1 MPNVRFVYASGLP
14 ARRFTNAALRGSW
27 DAQGRLAG
35 AWSARPMAAISCEDG
50 CPGFEAVV
58 SFPPSEVGKRFEW
71 EVVGD
76 GPAGRG
82 SLVATEEDDPLS
94 RRTVRAFVL
103 REGDQLEQYHL
114 VLARRLGANAV
125 HRAGVPRGLR
135 FALWAPNARAV
146 EVVFNDGRNGYVS
159 DDGTGAAA
167 RPPVPL
173 APAGDGIWETR
184 VEDPALGDYGR
195 DEFTSYLFRVTRDDG
210 SISYRTDLY
219 SRWQVGQGSFDPQG
233 RIYGATAAGLDG
245 AVSCSAVVDPE
256 TLQTRAGGELSF
268 VPCAD
273 FWRDEHD
280 PARPVPSRLED
291 LVIYELHVGSL
302 GVGRPDAGNLD
313 DALSLLDEH
322 LVPLGVNAIE
332 LLPMAEFS
340 GDAAWGYG
348 NSHHLAVELT
358 AGGRDAL
365 MRFVRACHRRGVAV
379 IMDVVYNH
387 WDLNA
392 SRAQWQVDSV
402 APERNIYYW
411 YEGTAAERSAPEG
424 GYVNNGS
431 SGWAPRYWEEQVRRL
446 FAASAA
452 LLVDEFH
459 VDGFRVDLLDAIHR
473 DNRLN
478 EAGGPPVPRAN
489 LYGAKMLREWAR
501 TLRLLRPSVMLIA
514 EDHTGWSAVTA
525 PLDEGGLG
533 FDAAW
538 YVDFFH
544 HLVGPR
550 AEGGW
555 AALLAESGHG
565 DDRPLGLDRFDG
577 SLHAAAGGKVVYH
590 ASHDEAGNSPGSA
603 RTIVLAVDGAPL
615 VGATRD
621 FAEARSRL
629 VAGLA
634 MLSPGTPMFLMGE
647 EVGAANPYRYD
658 DFLEHRE
665 DLLGLRLG
673 SGRGLFRYYQDLVR
687 FRLARAAVRS
697 RRIATVHRHEANRV
711 IAFLRGEGELLV
723 VASFANR
730 PYAAGYIL
738 DNSVIPAGAWHEVLN
753 SDAVAYGG
761 AGVGNGEAPRR
772 SSPGRIEVVV
782 PACGLVVLAR

>member
-1 MPNVRFVYASGLP
+1 MPNVRFVYSSGLP
-14 ARRFTNAALRGSW
+14 ARRFANAALRGSW
-27 DAQGRLAG
+27 DAQGRLGG
-35 AWSARPMAAISCEDG
+35 AWSERPMSAVTCDDG
-50 CPGFEAVV
+50 CPGFEATV
-58 SFPPSEVGKRFEW
+58 SFPASEIGRRFEW
-71 EVVGD
+71 DVVGD
-76 GPAGRG
+76 GPAGRR

-103 REGDQLEQYHL
+103 REGGQLEQYHL
-114 VLARRLGANAV
+114 VLARWLGANAV
-125 HRAGVPRGLR
+125 HRADTPRGLR

-159 DDGTGAAA
+159 DDGTGAAS
-167 RPPVPL
+167 RPSVPL
-173 APAGDGIWETR
+173 APAGGGIWETG
-184 VEDPALGDYGR
+184 VVAPALGDYGR

-256 TLQTRAGGELSF
+256 TLPTCAGGAVSF
-268 VPCAD
+268 VPCSD

-280 PARPVPSRLED
+280 PARPVPTRLED
-291 LVIYELHVGSL
+291 LVIYELHVGAL
-302 GVGRPDAGNLD
+302 GVGRPDAGNLE

-348 NSHHLAVELT
+348 NSHHLAIEMA

-365 MRFVRACHRRGVAV
+365 MRFVRACHHRGVAV

-392 SRAQWQVDSV
+392 ARAQWQVDSV
-402 APERNIYYW
+402 APEENIYYW
-411 YEGTAAERSAPEG
+411 YEGAAAERSTPEG

-501 TLRLLRPSVMLIA
+501 TLRLLRPPVMLIA
-514 EDHTGWSAVTA
+514 EDHTGWGAGRRRPTRA
-525 PLDEGGLG
+525 LR

-550 AEGGW
+550 AEGMRRHSSRRRATATTG
-555 AALLAESGHG
+555 A
-565 DDRPLGLDRFDG
+565 RPRSLDG
-577 SLHAAAGGKVVYH
+577 SLHAAGSQVVYR
-590 ASHDEAGNSPGSA
+590 ASQTRPGTGSA

-615 VGATRD
+615 VDATRD
-621 FAEARSRL
+621 SPGARRSRG
-629 VAGLA
+629 GLA
-634 MLSPGTPMFLMGE
+634 MLSPGTPMFLMGRRSARRTRT
-647 EVGAANPYRYD
+647 GD
-658 DFLEHRE
+658 DFLEHR
-665 DLLGLRLG
+665 DLLDLRLG
-673 SGRGLFRYYQDLVR
+673 FGQQLFRYYQDIIR
-687 FRLARAAVRS
+687 FRLAGRRS
-697 RRIATVHRHEANRV
+697 AHGGSGPCTATRRTASSRSCA
-711 IAFLRGEGELLV
+711 GGQLLV

-730 PYAAGYIL
+730 SYA
-738 DNSVIPAGAWHEVLN
+738 VRPTT
-753 SDAVAYGG
+753 
-761 AGVGNGEAPRR
+761 P
-772 SSPGRIEVVV
+772 
-782 PACGLVVLAR
+782 